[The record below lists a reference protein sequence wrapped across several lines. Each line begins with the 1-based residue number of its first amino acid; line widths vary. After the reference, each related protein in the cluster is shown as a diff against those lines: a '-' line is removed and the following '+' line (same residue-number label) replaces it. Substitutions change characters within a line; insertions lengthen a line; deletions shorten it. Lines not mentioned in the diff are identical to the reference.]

1 MRKLSDHL
9 SSWIQAEVNGGGAG
23 GVVFGLSGGID
34 SAVIAALAGRAFPGR
49 ALGVLLPCH
58 SDPQDAEDGALVARH
73 FGIDSRTVD
82 LTQVY
87 DQLLQA
93 LVAAS
98 PGVAESRVA
107 TINLKPRLRMTALY
121 ALANELGYLVL
132 GSSNRS
138 ELHVGYFTKHG
149 DGGVDLLPLG
159 GLVKNEVVELAR
171 QLGVP
176 REIINK
182 PPSAGLVPG
191 QTDEADMGLS
201 YKELDT
207 YLLSGLASQTVKTK
221 VDAMHEGSE
230 HKRSLPRIAPPPGR

>member
-9 SSWIQAEVNGGGAG
+9 SSWIEAEVNGGGAG

-34 SAVIAALAGRAFPGR
+34 SAVIAALAGRAFPRR

-58 SDPQDAEDGALVARH
+58 SDPQDEEDGALVAQH
-73 FGIDSRTVD
+73 FGIDCRTVD

-87 DQLLQA
+87 DQLLQT
-93 LVAAS
+93 LVAVS
-98 PGVAESRVA
+98 PDMAGSRVA

-159 GLVKNEVVELAR
+159 GLVKSEVFQLAR

-176 REIINK
+176 REIIDK

-207 YLLSGLASQTVKTK
+207 YLLSGLASQTVKTR
-221 VDAMHEGSE
+221 VDAMHGGSE